1 MSGINKVIIIGNLGR
16 DPDLKYTQQGT
27 AVTKFPVATTET
39 WTDKNTNQRQEQTEW
54 HKIVVFGKQAENCEK
69 YLSKGRQ
76 VYIEGKLKTSSY
88 EKDGQT
94 HYSTDIVASVVQFIG
109 GRQEGNTPAAATH
122 NQQPQGGGYQQSGPP
137 QQGNQ
142 RYRPGPGE
150 DDIPF

>member
-1 MSGINKVIIIGNLGR
+1 MSGVNKVIIIGNLGR

-27 AVTKFPVATTET
+27 PVTKFPVATTET

-54 HKIVVFGKQAENCEK
+54 HRIVVFGKQAENCEK

-109 GRQEGNTPAAATH
+109 GRQEGNTPAAAAN
-122 NQQPQGGGYQQSGPP
+122 NQQPQSGGYQQSGTP